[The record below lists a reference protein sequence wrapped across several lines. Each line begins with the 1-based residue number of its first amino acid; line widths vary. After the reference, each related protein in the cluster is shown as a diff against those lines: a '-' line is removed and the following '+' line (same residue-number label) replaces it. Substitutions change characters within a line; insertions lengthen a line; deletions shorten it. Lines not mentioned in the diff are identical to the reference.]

1 MQATLESISESIVF
15 KTANRSTGMGTSDS
29 GLRPETPSRR
39 NEPIR
44 GGLKIFCLNING
56 LLRHLDEIRILV
68 DEKQPHILLLNETK
82 TDDSIDDY
90 DIEIEDYIVNR
101 RD

>member
-1 MQATLESISESIVF
+1 MDPHLTTLEIISGSIVF

-44 GGLKIFCLNING
+44 GGLKIFRFNING
-56 LLRHLDEIRILV
+56 LLRHLNEIKIRV

-82 TDDSIDDY
+82 TDDQY
-90 DIEIEDYIVNR
+90 
-101 RD
+101 